1 MPYTRK
7 ITSTNT
13 RDHTFRKRASMTRIQ
28 KPKPK
33 SSPLPMP
40 TSVSILNTTAYYG
53 SNNSN
58 SDIPIATSILPNSSK
73 DLPRAHAY
81 IQNPEY
87 ERRPSIFDKITTLFR
102 RPKIQPVDTSRLLSK
117 RARGGKKN
125 RKSLKHLR

>member
-1 MPYTRK
+1 MSYTRK
-7 ITSTNT
+7 IAPTNT
-13 RDHTFRKRASMTRIQ
+13 REDTFRKRASMTRKQ
-28 KPKPK
+28 KPK

-40 TSVSILNTTAYYG
+40 SSASILNTTAYYG

-58 SDIPIATSILPNSSK
+58 SDIPIATSILPNSSI
-73 DLPRAHAY
+73 DLPRAHTY

-102 RPKIQPVDTSRLLSK
+102 RPKIQPSDTTNLLSK

-125 RKSLKHLR
+125 RKSQKRSR